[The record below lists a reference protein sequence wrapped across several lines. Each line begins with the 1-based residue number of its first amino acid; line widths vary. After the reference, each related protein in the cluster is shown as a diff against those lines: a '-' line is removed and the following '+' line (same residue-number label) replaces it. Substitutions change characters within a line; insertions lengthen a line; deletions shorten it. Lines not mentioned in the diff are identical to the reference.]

1 MKTTNK
7 RGFSLISFMVYL
19 TMCTTIV
26 ILSAQALIRLTTH
39 FFARSSEVQHVVDT
53 HLLLDAIA
61 RDLYYAP
68 QNVNLWQ
75 TFKRNHI
82 VYKSN
87 NALISW
93 QTKNGAL
100 SRTIKKFNVTQNKWK
115 RGHTTTLLPVSAH
128 LLFIQQTIDDDTSS
142 IAIQLTYHNHTI
154 TRSVVPRG
162 V

>member
-1 MKTTNK
+1 MKKINK

-19 TMCTTIV
+19 TMCVTIV
-26 ILSAQALIRLTTH
+26 ILSAQALMRLTTH
-39 FFARSSEVQHVVDT
+39 FFARSSEVQHAVDA

-75 TFKRNHI
+75 TFERNHL

-100 SRTIKKFNVTQNKWK
+100 TRTIKQFDGIQNKWK
-115 RGHTTTLLPVSAH
+115 RGHTTTLLPTSAH
-128 LLFIQQTIDDDTSS
+128 LLFIKQIIGDTTSK
-142 IAIQLTYHNHTI
+142 ITIQLTYHNHTI

-162 V
+162 A